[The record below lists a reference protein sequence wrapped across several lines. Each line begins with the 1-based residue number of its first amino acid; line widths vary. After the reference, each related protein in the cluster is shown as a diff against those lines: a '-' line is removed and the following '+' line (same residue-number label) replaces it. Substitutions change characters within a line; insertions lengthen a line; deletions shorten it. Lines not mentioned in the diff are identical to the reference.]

1 MRLPPIEVGLGDVAT
16 IQPTWHCLLRF
27 RQRGTHPAGADAAM
41 AELRAVLEEAHVDR
55 WPPPWAAG
63 QEAERWAVSGDW
75 AFPLE
80 RVAGSVWAAP
90 TCLRRGMRARP

>member
-1 MRLPPIEVGLGDVAT
+1 MRVPAVHVGLGEVET

-27 RQRGTHPAGADAAM
+27 RQRGRHPVGTEAAL
-41 AELRAVLEEAHVDR
+41 AELRAVLEAAHVDH

-63 QEAERWAVSGDW
+63 QRAQRWAVSGDW

-80 RVAGSVWAAP
+80 HQGGAVWAAP
-90 TCLRRGMRARP
+90 TCLRRGMSR

>member
-1 MRLPPIEVGLGDVAT
+1 MRVPPVHVGLGDVES

-27 RQRGTHPAGADAAM
+27 RQRGRHPIGTEAAL
-41 AELRAVLEEAHVDR
+41 AELRAVLEAAHVDR

-63 QEAERWAVSGDW
+63 QHAQRWAVSGEW

-80 RVAGSVWAAP
+80 PQGGSVWAAP
-90 TCLRRGMRARP
+90 TCLRRGMSR